1 MQRPRISIFALLF
14 SLLMLAGP
22 QRARAYTL
30 FQVIPIFQLNEIAD
44 DNVGLTSTHA
54 QADLVTNILA
64 GIYADYR
71 GPARD
76 GSFEYETIGEVFAKE
91 SKDDNFGGTQF
102 FQMSDHEHLSQRTTL
117 SMNDWFLTGKIP
129 SSLLTS
135 GSVSNASPTLNS
147 QLALA
152 ILATIPSVSNLFTAD
167 LRHDFTEKWSDD
179 LHVRQE
185 FFQTANTMSL
195 LSTAGGHTDYFV
207 LPRVAVGVGYDFYDF
222 RFKDSPSPVDT
233 QFPQFR
239 LQWDITRQLEFDG
252 LGGLLISSRP
262 SGGSPEMRP
271 GYDGSITYLSPH
283 WRARVGGGQTPG
295 ITASGGAGRIR
306 DASGDLAYLIDRRTT
321 LFAGISYYEMLGGQN
336 PQNVFSYGGGASYR
350 INRWLVVYAQYVGL
364 RESAPTQSGT
374 TGPVST
380 LPSSSRPI
388 KSNIMMIGMSLSF
401 EAFRD
406 AL

>member
-1 MQRPRISIFALLF
+1 MQRSRISIFALLF
-14 SLLMLAGP
+14 SLLMLAGA

-44 DNVGLTSTHA
+44 DNVGLTSTHP

-76 GSFEYETIGEVFAKE
+76 GHFEYETIGEVFAKE

-135 GSVSNASPTLNS
+135 GSVANATPSLNA
-147 QLALA
+147 QIALA
-152 ILATIPSVSNLFTAD
+152 ILATIPSDSNLFAAD
-167 LRHDFTEKWSDD
+167 LRHNFTEQWSDD

-185 FFQTANTMSL
+185 FFSTANTFSL
-195 LSTAGGHTDYFV
+195 LSTVGGHTDYFV
-207 LPRVAVGVGYDFYDF
+207 LPRVAIGVGYDFYDF

-233 QFPQFR
+233 QFPQLR
-239 LQWDITRQLEFDG
+239 VDWDITRQLEFEG

-262 SGGSPEMRP
+262 SGGSAEIRP
-271 GYDGSITYLSPH
+271 GYEGAITYLSPH
-283 WRARVGGGQTPG
+283 WRARLGGGQTPG
-295 ITASGGAGRIR
+295 ITASGGAGLVR
-306 DASGDLAYLIDRRTT
+306 DASGDLAYMIDRRTT
-321 LFAGISYYEMLGGQN
+321 LFTGVSYYEMLGGQN

-350 INRWLVVYAQYVGL
+350 INRWLVVYAQYVNL
-364 RESAPTQSGT
+364 RESAATQSGAI
-374 TGPVST
+374 GPVST
-380 LPSSSRPI
+380 SPASSQPI
-388 KSNIMMIGMSLSF
+388 TSNVFMIGASLSF
-401 EAFRD
+401 EAFRS